1 MGNSLA
7 MKFLSKTRQLFILV
21 TINFVKSSP
30 IVLSNS
36 ENSGEISSLEFSGD
50 FSSENGLFPDTYQD
64 DFGEIQ
70 PRIFIE
76 DEFIGKEVLT
86 SGRVESDENDKPY
99 SKVTV
104 VSVENDSEEEE
115 NWFDGFI
122 KKLSDSI
129 ANLIEPTIFN
139 WVV

>member
-7 MKFLSKTRQLFILV
+7 MRIFSRTQKFSLFFIF
-21 TINFVKSSP
+21 IADRIRSSP
-30 IVLSNS
+30 IVLSDN
-36 ENSGEISSLEFSGD
+36 ENLDEINNLNLSGE

-64 DFGEIQ
+64 DFGEIK

-86 SGRVESDENDKPY
+86 SGRVEFDENDEPF

-104 VSVENDSEEEE
+104 ISVQDE
-115 NWFDGFI
+115 
-122 KKLSDSI
+122 L
-129 ANLIEPTIFN
+129 P
-139 WVV
+139 

>member
-7 MKFLSKTRQLFILV
+7 MKIFSRTQKFSIFFIF
-21 TINFVKSSP
+21 IADRIKSSS
-30 IVLSNS
+30 IVLSDNENLDEINS
-36 ENSGEISSLEFSGD
+36 LNLSGE

-86 SGRVESDENDKPY
+86 TGRVEFDENDEPF

-104 VSVENDSEEEE
+104 ISVEDDIEEES
-115 NWFDGFI
+115 WFGSFM
-122 KKLSDSI
+122 KKLLS
-129 ANLIEPTIFN
+129 FGF
-139 WVV
+139 

>member
-7 MKFLSKTRQLFILV
+7 MRIFSRTQKFSLFFIF
-21 TINFVKSSP
+21 IAAQIRSSP
-30 IVLSNS
+30 IVLSDNENLDEINS
-36 ENSGEISSLEFSGD
+36 LNLSGD

-86 SGRVESDENDKPY
+86 SGRVEFDENDEPY

-104 VSVENDSEEEE
+104 VSVQDELPEES
-115 NWFDGFI
+115 WFDSFVN
-122 KKLSDSI
+122 KLNQMFSY
-129 ANLIEPTIFN
+129 F
-139 WVV
+139 

>member
-7 MKFLSKTRQLFILV
+7 MKIFSRTQKFSIFFIF
-21 TINFVKSSP
+21 IADRIRSSP
-30 IVLSNS
+30 IVLSDNENLDEINS
-36 ENSGEISSLEFSGD
+36 LNLSGE

-76 DEFIGKEVLT
+76 DEFIGKEVMT
-86 SGRVESDENDKPY
+86 SGRVEFDENDEPF

-104 VSVENDSEEEE
+104 VSVQDELQEES
-115 NWFDGFI
+115 WFDSFVNR
-122 KKLSDSI
+122 L
-129 ANLIEPTIFN
+129 NQMFLYF
-139 WVV
+139 

>member
-7 MKFLSKTRQLFILV
+7 MKFLKNTRNLFSLLFISMTV
-21 TINFVKSSP
+21 EVVRSSP

-36 ENSGEISSLEFSGD
+36 EEITNLNLSGD
-50 FSSENGLFPDTYQD
+50 FSSGNELFPDTYQD
-64 DFGEIQ
+64 NFGDIQ

-86 SGRVESDENDKPY
+86 TGRVEYDENDEPF

-104 VSVENDSEEEE
+104 ITVQDESGYPQLEFSKYGQVYMYMQ
-115 NWFDGFI
+115 FFM
-122 KKLSDSI
+122 
-129 ANLIEPTIFN
+129 
-139 WVV
+139 